1 MKNENKLKCYQ
12 FSSLK
17 GNCKCAHMRKKHNM
31 VNDYSSGTL
40 NNSFKVEHIL
50 GVRKKTVESF

>member
-1 MKNENKLKCYQ
+1 MKNENKLKCYE

-17 GNCKCAHMRKKHNM
+17 ENGKCAHVRKKHNM
-31 VNDYSSGTL
+31 DDYSSGTL